1 MANTYLQ
8 TLLGESYREGMTED
22 EIASA
27 IEALKLTAPK
37 SEQPRATL
45 ETDEVKRLKE
55 LLSKANSEAADYK
68 KQLRTKQSEAEIKEA
83 EEKERQQK
91 LMEQNQEL
99 TKRLADLDAMAD
111 ELKESFDPDLKE
123 LADKSLDGARSKLTD
138 ILANYRGYRGMD
150 LILVFDAY
158 KVAGGQERCF
168 LDHGIHVVY
177 TKEAETADA
186 YIERTTHALSG
197 KCDVTVATSDGTEQ
211 IIIWGKGARRMSARE
226 LMMEMNQ
233 LRESG
238 IRRVIEKPA
247 VRRSTIGERL
257 PEDVRRKLDEMKKP
271 RE

>member
-37 SEQPRATL
+37 PEQPRATL

-99 TKRLADLDAMAD
+99 TKRIALSENSA
-111 ELKESFDPDLKE
+111 ELLKLGYSPE
-123 LADKSLDGARSKLTD
+123 LA
-138 ILANYRGYRGMD
+138 
-150 LILVFDAY
+150 
-158 KVAGGQERCF
+158 
-168 LDHGIHVVY
+168 
-177 TKEAETADA
+177 AETAEALYNGDLKTVFA
-186 YIERTTHALSG
+186 NQRTFLETREKEIQADLLKKTPAPPAGKPSIGMTLEKFRNLSQA
-197 KCDVTVATSDGTEQ
+197 D
-211 IIIWGKGARRMSARE
+211 RMKYAQE
-226 LMMEMNQ
+226 N
-233 LRESG
+233 
-238 IRRVIEKPA
+238 
-247 VRRSTIGERL
+247 
-257 PEDVRRKLDEMKKP
+257 PEDYKALYEK
-271 RE
+271 E